1 MRRAYTD
8 LRFEGC
14 PPLLKFI
21 GSPFVPT
28 RVDELGPSNI
38 VFCIKVQ
45 GCNSKYAIRLTQM
58 ESCRYILVD
67 EDF

>member
-1 MRRAYTD
+1 MRRAYAD

-21 GSPFVPT
+21 GGPFVPT

-38 VFCIKVQ
+38 VFRIEVQ
-45 GCNSKYAIRLTQM
+45 GHDSKYAIRLTQM
-58 ESCRYILVD
+58 ESRRYILVD